1 MIWSSRMWQSEILLI
16 FYYNLHFNA
25 FVNEIT
31 GDFFSLFDGWR
42 TSNIFIK
49 FPIIQLGAIFLGNS
63 SFFFFIHDISSRWFL
78 FFFFFLQTHLKL
90 NFVHIQL
97 TFVKLISIN
106 LIRKFA
112 DTTHE
117 SQECK
122 WKLFK
127 SITTLIISREIR
139 QDVHSL
145 SDDCIV

>member
-1 MIWSSRMWQSEILLI
+1 MTKWNFIDLLLQFTLQCFCQWDYRWFFLSFWWLDI
-16 FYYNLHFNA
+16 FN
-25 FVNEIT
+25 
-31 GDFFSLFDGWR
+31 
-42 TSNIFIK
+42 K